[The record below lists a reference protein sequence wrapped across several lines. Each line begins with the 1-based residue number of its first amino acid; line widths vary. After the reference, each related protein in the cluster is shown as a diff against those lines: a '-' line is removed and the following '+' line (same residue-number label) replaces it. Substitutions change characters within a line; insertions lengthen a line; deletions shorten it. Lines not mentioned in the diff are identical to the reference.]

1 MQEQSQNLRLLH
13 TSIYIYIHFADGRKY
28 QKQWWLNKQKR
39 GLIRSLEVIV
49 CKSSAYSM
57 ILEYV
62 TFYWMARHIIK
73 NIAKNIARRKE
84 C

>member
-1 MQEQSQNLRLLH
+1 MTIEQ
-13 TSIYIYIHFADGRKY
+13 T
-28 QKQWWLNKQKR
+28 KR